1 MTDDSSRED
10 PRFLIPLPGGRVAR
24 VPPAVLLRYVER
36 EARIMHRADEDDDDV
51 MAHDL
56 KPDPATGV
64 SEYHTDYEHGECIYE
79 DGSGTSQRIIAWHR
93 HPFGTEYAELFE
105 G

>member
-1 MTDDSSRED
+1 MTDDSSAKD
-10 PRFLIPLPGGRVAR
+10 PRFLIPLPGGRIAR
-24 VPPAVLLRYVER
+24 VPPAVLLQYVEDG
-36 EARIMHRADEDDDDV
+36 APISHDADADADDV

-64 SEYHTDYEHGECIYE
+64 SDYHTDYEHGECIYE
-79 DGSGTSQRIIAWHR
+79 DGSGSQRIIAWHR